1 MEFQITNFKESAK
14 NLMRDPSNHK
24 SFVLN
29 IVDYMHNTLEMK
41 MNGYL
46 VNTRNDFDFTQK
58 TI

>member
-1 MEFQITNFKESAK
+1 
-14 NLMRDPSNHK
+14 MRDPSNHK
-24 SFVLN
+24 SFVLD
-29 IVDYMHNTLEMK
+29 IVDCTHNTLEMK